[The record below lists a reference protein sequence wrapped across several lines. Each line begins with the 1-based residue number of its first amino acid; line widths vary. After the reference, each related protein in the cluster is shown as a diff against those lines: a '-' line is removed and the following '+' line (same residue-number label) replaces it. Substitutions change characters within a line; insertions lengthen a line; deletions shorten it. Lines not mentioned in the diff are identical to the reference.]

1 MTREMFLTW
10 MIKNI
15 TKDITNC
22 QKTKKDPQP
31 HHRGL
36 EGFFVIFL
44 YINHVEMH
52 IKRGK
57 REFMSHKEQ
66 SLSHRYM

>member
-1 MTREMFLTW
+1 MNDKKYHKGYNKLP
-10 MIKNI
+10 KN
-15 TKDITNC
+15 
-22 QKTKKDPQP
+22 KKDPQP

-57 REFMSHKEQ
+57 KRI
-66 SLSHRYM
+66 YVT

>member
-1 MTREMFLTW
+1 MNDKKYHKGYNKLP
-10 MIKNI
+10 KN
-15 TKDITNC
+15 
-22 QKTKKDPQP
+22 KKDPQP